1 MTMPITSLANL
12 LQPNLA
18 QAEIGNSSEEIG
30 QKLAQKIPGYID
42 GLQSYEASVADNPL
56 LAALPIA
63 GVALAGS
70 TVALAPVGLHHAK
83 HSLTGSPSDLKVG
96 DRLEKGID
104 EWFSMPIWL
113 KFADRCMHT
122 MLIGPTG
129 SGKTTALLPWL
140 IQDLAAGRSAVI
152 VQVQGDF
159 AEEGE
164 AYARALGSEVLKFDL
179 QDLEN
184 SLKFNPLVGESTEDV
199 AERMAAAMRAAV
211 GEQAHYEAVAEDLTR
226 NTTIL
231 ARQYSAHKG
240 YSESDANLKLMEMLL
255 LDRDFLEEVLDAT
268 SVTDEKGKPT
278 GKVRVNAPWLDPY
291 VATWFEQ
298 DYLRWSSQQLQQNT
312 IGVKMVLHRILVK
325 PWVCD
330 AMCPAP
336 DESVLDLAKEVAST
350 ANQASTAGESS
361 GGSRQGSRNPLPRRG
376 KLIIINAYGAGQQ
389 PASAIAHLAIKTIED
404 ATGTRTKKSEPLCVY
419 LDELPTL
426 VGDGHKQALKDFN
439 SWLATVRKLQVA
451 VTVAFQGWSQ
461 LPKAMADTIDTN
473 CRNKLIAG
481 GGSTEDI
488 ERLKRMLGEE
498 REVTSESISPGSMG
512 PDQVRSRSRHKE
524 EKPRLTYDEI
534 LRLRREEW
542 IWMGTKDGGNLA
554 PIKLRTSP
562 PKPLKT
568 YSRHRGG
575 GPRRPRKLQ
584 EPRGRKGQRALPGAS
599 SKEGSATPKPQ
610 KTTAMKP
617 MQRLRARG
625 LW

>member
-1 MTMPITSLANL
+1 VDIGRGTEAWGRELA
-12 LQPNLA
+12 
-18 QAEIGNSSEEIG
+18 G
-30 QKLAQKIPGYID
+30 KIPAYIE
-42 GLQSYEASVADNPL
+42 GLESYAASVADNPL

-63 GVALAGS
+63 GVALVGS
-70 TVALAPVGLHHAK
+70 TAALTPVGIHHAK
-83 HSLTGSPSDLKVG
+83 HSLTGSPSDLNVG
-96 DRLEKGID
+96 DRLEKGVD

-113 KFADRCMHT
+113 KFSDRCMHT

-164 AYARALGSEVLKFDL
+164 AYARALGAEVLKFDL
-179 QDLEN
+179 QDPDN
-184 SLKFNPLVGESTEDV
+184 SLKLNPLVGKNTEEV

-211 GEQAHYEAVAEDLTR
+211 GEQSHFEAVAEDVTR

-240 YSESDANLKLMEMLL
+240 YSESDANLQLMEMLL

-268 SVTDEKGKPT
+268 PVTDDKGKPT
-278 GKVRVNAPWLDPY
+278 GRVRVNAPWLDPY

-298 DYLRWSSQQLQQNT
+298 DFLRWNSTQLQQNT
-312 IGVKMVLHRILVK
+312 IGVKMVLHRIIGQK
-325 PWVCD
+325 AVCD

-336 DESVLDLAKEVAST
+336 EQPVLDLAKEIAST
-350 ANQASTAGESS
+350 AHRSSTAGENPS
-361 GGSRQGSRNPLPRRG
+361 GSQQGSRNQLPRRG
-376 KLIIINAYGAGQQ
+376 KLIIINAHGAGQQ
-389 PASAIAHLAIKTIED
+389 PASSIAHLAIKTIED

-426 VGDGHKQALKDFN
+426 VGDGHRQALKDFN

-451 VTVAFQGWSQ
+451 VTVAFQGWAQ
-461 LPKAMADTIDTN
+461 LPKMMADTIDTN
-473 CRNKLIAG
+473 CRNKLISG

-498 REVTSESISPGSMG
+498 REVMSESVTPGSMG
-512 PDQVRSRSRHKE
+512 PDQVRSRSRRKE
-524 EKPRLTYDEI
+524 ERSRLTYDQI

-542 IWMGTKDGGNLA
+542 IWMGTRDGANLA
-554 PIKLRTSP
+554 PVKLRTSP

-568 YSRHRGG
+568 YSKRNGG
-575 GPRRPRKLQ
+575 GPRRPRKLKASRQ
-584 EPRGRKGQRALPGAS
+584 RQRALPGAPS
-599 SKEGSATPKPQ
+599 EGSATPEPE
-610 KTTAMKP
+610 KTTAMQSIK
-617 MQRLRARG
+617 QLRARG